1 MAHPAIGLEKPAI
14 AVAAM
19 KSSKRKAL
27 SLPRQFI
34 AEYIA
39 WTNMRQRCHSK
50 NPHYGGRGISICKR
64 WDLFANFIADMGPR
78 PTDNHSLDRINNDG
92 NYEPGNCRWA
102 TRIQQANNT
111 RLNLRVVFQGET
123 LTVAELSRRTGVSKA
138 RLQYR
143 VRHMSAEEAVAAK
156 RYAPVRLR

>member
-50 NPHYGGRGISICKR
+50 NPHYGGRGLSICITTPWTASTTTGTTNPVTAGGR
-64 WDLFANFIADMGPR
+64 RESSR
-78 PTDNHSLDRINNDG
+78 PII
-92 NYEPGNCRWA
+92 PA
-102 TRIQQANNT
+102 
-111 RLNLRVVFQGET
+111 
-123 LTVAELSRRTGVSKA
+123 
-138 RLQYR
+138 
-143 VRHMSAEEAVAAK
+143 
-156 RYAPVRLR
+156 